1 MKKTV
6 WMAILILL
14 VIVGISFL
22 LFVVR
27 MIWFPPS
34 SMGMM
39 MDHKIMFHHMSFWFG
54 QMFWILLILLGIIL
68 LVSMMYLKKRNK

>member
-6 WMAILILL
+6 WMTILMLL
-14 VIVGISFL
+14 VIIGISFL

-39 MDHKIMFHHMSFWFG
+39 MDQKMMYHHMSFWFG
-54 QMFWILLILLGIIL
+54 QMFWTLLIFVGIIL
-68 LVSMMYLKKRNK
+68 LIWMMYMKKRDK